1 MPDKIK
7 GILTLTHH
15 KENTTMAEEKSGS
28 SIVSKLSSDII
39 LGILISILAVGTAY
53 ASYLSSMSDS
63 DQTKFN
69 VLGMTKLTNANADYL
84 TVNQEIGQ
92 DYNYYDSFYLNQ
104 DKPDVSEYYLYN
116 FSEELTA
123 GIERAGADTNEDA
136 DPFDEQYYTEKY
148 AGPAG
153 DFDLAE
159 KSLKLAEDF
168 NTRGDAFQLVVLIG
182 SIGLAFAAFAAI
194 LPDGRWLRLGFTVL
208 SIIILSYAAITWL
221 QIPAPPTILPEL
233 LVP

>member
-1 MPDKIK
+1 
-7 GILTLTHH
+7 
-15 KENTTMAEEKSGS
+15 MAEENSKP
-28 SIVSKLSSDII
+28 SIVSMLSNDFI
-39 LGILISILAVGTAY
+39 LGILIIILAIGTAY

-92 DYNYYDSFYLNQ
+92 DYSYFDSFYLNQ

-116 FSEELTA
+116 FSEELLA
-123 GIERAGADTNEDA
+123 GIDRAKVDTNEDA
-136 DPFDEQYYTEKY
+136 DPFDEQYYTDKY

-159 KSLKLAEDF
+159 KALKLAEDF

-194 LPDGRWLRLGFTVL
+194 LPDGKWLRLGFAAL
-208 SIIILSYAAITWL
+208 SLVILIYAAITWL
-221 QIPAPPTILPEL
+221 QIPAPPVILPEL
-233 LVP
+233 LAP

>member
-1 MPDKIK
+1 
-7 GILTLTHH
+7 
-15 KENTTMAEEKSGS
+15 MAEEEKSGNP
-28 SIVSKLSSDII
+28 IVSKLSNDFV
-39 LGILISILAVGTAY
+39 LGILIIILAIGTAY

-92 DYNYYDSFYLNQ
+92 DYSYFDSFYLNQ

-116 FSEELTA
+116 FSEELLA
-123 GIERAGADTNEDA
+123 GIDRSKADTLEDA
-136 DPFDEQYYTEKY
+136 DPFDEQYYTDKY
-148 AGPAG
+148 SGPAA

-159 KSLKLAEDF
+159 KALKLAEDF
-168 NTRGDAFQLVVLIG
+168 NTRGDQFQLVVLIG

-194 LPDGRWLRLGFTVL
+194 LPDGKWLRLGFAVL
-208 SIIILSYAAITWL
+208 SLAILLYAAYVWVFTV
-221 QIPAPPTILPEL
+221 PPPPVILPEL
-233 LVP
+233 LAP

>member
-1 MPDKIK
+1 
-7 GILTLTHH
+7 
-15 KENTTMAEEKSGS
+15 MAEEKSKS
-28 SIVSKLSSDII
+28 SIVSTLSNDFV
-39 LGILISILAVGTAY
+39 LGILIIILAIGTAY

-92 DYNYYDSFYLNQ
+92 DYSYYDSFYLNQ
-104 DKPDVSEYYLYN
+104 DKPDTADYYLYN
-116 FSEELTA
+116 FSEELNA
-123 GIERAGADTNEDA
+123 GIERSKADTNEDA
-136 DPFDEQYYTEKY
+136 DPFDEQYYTDKY
-148 AGPAG
+148 AGPAA

-159 KSLKLAEDF
+159 KALKLAEDF

-194 LPDGRWLRLGFTVL
+194 LPDGKWLRLGFAAL
-208 SIIILSYAAITWL
+208 SLVILIYAAITWL
-221 QIPAPPTILPEL
+221 QIPAPPVILPEL

>member
-1 MPDKIK
+1 
-7 GILTLTHH
+7 
-15 KENTTMAEEKSGS
+15 MAEEKSGS

-92 DYNYYDSFYLNQ
+92 DYNYYDSYYLNS

-116 FSEELTA
+116 FSEELLA
-123 GIERAGADTNEDA
+123 GIDRAGADTNEDA
-136 DPFDEQYYTEKY
+136 DPFDEQYYDSKY

-159 KSLKLAEDF
+159 QSLKLAEEF

-194 LPDGRWLRLGFTVL
+194 LPDGRWLRLGFTAL
-208 SIIILSYAAITWL
+208 SLVILAYAAMIWL
-221 QIPAPPTILPEL
+221 QIPAPPVVPAAL
-233 LVP
+233 LAP